1 MTCLTQQFVSF
12 EPLQRDV
19 WHRIH
24 VPMVYREA
32 MRDPFGEVYAQEVHP
47 VRSRHCAALTAQHR
61 LALVFAI
68 IACGSLNVSGSM
80 PDAQARAQGFLA
92 LAQQCLSGSRF
103 ISHPTIASVQTLLVM
118 CQFFYALGRV
128 ESVWPTSVR

>member
-1 MTCLTQQFVSF
+1 M
-12 EPLQRDV
+12 
-19 WHRIH
+19 
-24 VPMVYREA
+24 
-32 MRDPFGEVYAQEVHP
+32 
-47 VRSRHCAALTAQHR
+47 QHR

-80 PDAQARAQGFLA
+80 PDAQARAQSYLA

-128 ESVWPTSVR
+128 EAVWPTSVRHSARSSADSPGSRAATRAGDRSASRSGVMVDRSARV